1 MRKINVIR
9 AENPGRIDVS
19 GAIGASGMAMY
30 VYDISPGGSSSPYHY
45 EYEEEWLLVV
55 EGSVVVRVPDGEDTL
70 ERGDVVCFPSGPA
83 GAHKVM
89 NRGNSAAR
97 IVMFSSGRTPA
108 VSVYPDS
115 DKIGV
120 WADGEDAGLFFK
132 RSVAVAWGEGEDG
145 WENAG

>member
-1 MRKINVIR
+1 MRKINIIN

-19 GAIGASGMAMY
+19 GAVGAKGMAMY
-30 VYDISPGGSSSPYHY
+30 VYDISPGGSASPYHY

-55 EGSVVVRVPDGEDTL
+55 DGSVVVREPDGEETL
-70 ERGDVVCFPSGPA
+70 ERGDVVCFPAGPA

-89 NRGNSAAR
+89 NRGDSAAR
-97 IVMFSSGRTPA
+97 IVMFSSGQAPA

-120 WADGEDAGLFFK
+120 WADDEDAGLFFK
-132 RSVAVAWGEGEDG
+132 RSAAVTWAEGEDG